1 MFCNENCVNGYN
13 LHTRIRRQHG
23 SQASHAPDHGAW
35 QHPSA
40 DQMSGRRR
48 RLPRRI
54 IAIRPPQMIAMHTLC
69 HAPDSGNM
77 PVHLTLLECGG
88 MYRLERA
95 DLDARQQHLRD
106 AEGLTKWA

>member
-1 MFCNENCVNGYN
+1 
-13 LHTRIRRQHG
+13 
-23 SQASHAPDHGAW
+23 
-35 QHPSA
+35 
-40 DQMSGRRR
+40 
-48 RLPRRI
+48 
-54 IAIRPPQMIAMHTLC
+54 MIAMHTLC

-77 PVHLTLLECGG
+77 PVHLTLLECGA